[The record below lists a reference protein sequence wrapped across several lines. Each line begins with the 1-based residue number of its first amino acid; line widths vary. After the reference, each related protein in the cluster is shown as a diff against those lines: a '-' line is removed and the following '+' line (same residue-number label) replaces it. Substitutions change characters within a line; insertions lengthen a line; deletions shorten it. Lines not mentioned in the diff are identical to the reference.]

1 MRRLML
7 LAIPALLLSVSA
19 KADIYSFQYYSGA
32 SYGTST
38 IYGSGFFTT
47 GTPYGDGYVPIVSIT
62 GTTEL
67 GAISGLN
74 ASGGAAENPADGYLT
89 DSTGSFLYDNAF
101 TSTPPL
107 FDYYGLLFNVTG
119 GGASPYNLINLY
131 SVGNTLY
138 DLNLGEGGGPTGYGT
153 PITFAA
159 TLIPTPEPG
168 LYAVLAVGLIGLAF
182 FVNRRHRTT

>member
-1 MRRLML
+1 MMRRLML
-7 LAIPALLLSVSA
+7 LAIPALLLGVSA

-74 ASGGAAENPADGYLT
+74 ASGGAGENPADGYLT
-89 DSTGSFLYDNAF
+89 DSTGSFWYDNAF
-101 TSTPPL
+101 SPTAPI
-107 FDYYGLLFNVTG
+107 FDYYGLLFNVP
-119 GGASPYNLINLY
+119 GASPYNLINLY
-131 SVGNTLY
+131 TVGNTVY

-153 PITFAA
+153 PVTFEA
-159 TLIPTPEPG
+159 TLTPTPEPG
-168 LYAVLAVGLIGLAF
+168 LYAVLAIGLVGLAF
-182 FVNRRHRTT
+182 FVNRRHRNI